1 MGENF
6 TIHAVAFCTNIL
18 VSMYI
23 YYNNNNIT
31 GNVSSPLSCPKGQL
45 PTGSVQTNLAAS
57 WSRGEVLSWHH
68 HVNPTRVTI
77 SLVSVR
83 KRLHRPMTSSELW
96 LEQEKRLGRISMA
109 QTSVILTQT
118 LMADRPTTGC
128 WWQQQER
135 QLSPPTQGSLVLPTK
150 CHVITLPPTQAW
162 GFPTLSS
169 FFNPSNS
176 SPSSP
181 ISVICSL

>member
-6 TIHAVAFCTNIL
+6 TMHAVAFCTNIL

-31 GNVSSPLSCPKGQL
+31 GNVSSPLSCPKGQF
-45 PTGSVQTNLAAS
+45 PTGSVRTNLAAS
-57 WSRGEVLSWHH
+57 RSRGKVLSWRH

-77 SLVSVR
+77 FLVSVR
-83 KRLHRPMTSSELW
+83 KCLHRPVTSSELW

-135 QLSPPTQGSLVLPTK
+135 QLSPTYS
-150 CHVITLPPTQAW
+150 
-162 GFPTLSS
+162 GFPGAPHKMSCHH
-169 FFNPSNS
+169 
-176 SPSSP
+176 PSSNP
-181 ISVICSL
+181 GLRVSHSFLFLQSFKFLPLLPHFSHM